1 MVWNIHGNKVYCVY
15 IANNTQISKHKE
27 SSTEI
32 VIMYWSTSVLI
43 YVSKWIKQINM
54 ASVVDLKELSTFKTW
69 FALFRIQHTT

>member
-1 MVWNIHGNKVYCVY
+1 MVWIFMGTKYMGE
-15 IANNTQISKHKE
+15 ANNTQINEHKQ
-27 SSTEI
+27 SSTGI

-69 FALFRIQHTT
+69 FAMFRIQHMT